1 VELVLIEDAFHLNYL
16 SSADVAEIIKSAN
29 LFGIEVE
36 GLSVNFQ
43 KIVERVN
50 GITDH
55 NSGQIKNAF
64 KDIENPKLFA
74 KECKFIGEKTIL
86 VGDNEK
92 ITAEKILIASGTR
105 PQIPKNKR
113 SRRKQLHY

>member
-1 VELVLIEDAFHLNYL
+1 MKLRGCQLIF
-16 SSADVAEIIKSAN
+16 K
-29 LFGIEVE
+29 
-36 GLSVNFQ
+36 

-50 GITDH
+50 GMTDH

-74 KECKFIGEKTIL
+74 KECKFVGEKTIL

-105 PQIPKNKR
+105 PQIPKK
-113 SRRKQLHY
+113 